1 MTVLFYGSKLF
12 IYNHHSIFFVKAF
25 RLARERLFRPGF
37 GFWLLRPKMETSV
50 RTPRLLRMGSDFSG
64 MDTATVALKRLGCP
78 VELVFCSDNDPHCK
92 KILLASHKPR
102 KFYDDADART
112 KEEEVSVDVYVG
124 TPPCQPWSSQ
134 GKRRGLLDPR
144 GKLLKVPLRY
154 AKRQKPRLFLL
165 ENVKGLCDK
174 RNLPVLRGIKK
185 TLVDLGY
192 KVFLGVL
199 NSQDFKVPQQRQRL
213 FVVAI
218 RKDSYRRAFK
228 WPKKLGKRTLSE
240 VLDPLQS
247 SDQPGR
253 LPKAKRAKVLAL
265 RAFKKVYKN
274 GTDPR
279 KVPVAIDTGCSMKY
293 ATFGVNVSRTLCQ
306 ARAKTGGFWISN
318 RGRVMSTTEMMK
330 VSGLN
335 DGEMDGWQNHVTPAQ
350 FQGMLGNC
358 VPVPL
363 VGSVLQNALYAA
375 GLIAS
380 LKDFPV

>member
-1 MTVLFYGSKLF
+1 MEF
-12 IYNHHSIFFVKAF
+12 
-25 RLARERLFRPGF
+25 PG
-37 GFWLLRPKMETSV
+37 ETSWSPGPQGQTV
-50 RTPRLLRMGSDFSG
+50 EG
-64 MDTATVALKRLGCP
+64 TATVRQAP
-78 VELVFCSDNDPHCK
+78 E
-92 KILLASHKPR
+92 
-102 KFYDDADART
+102 T
-112 KEEEVSVDVYVG
+112 KVVS
-124 TPPCQPWSSQ
+124 P
-134 GKRRGLLDPR
+134 GKRQRF
-144 GKLLKVPLRY
+144 V
-154 AKRQKPRLFLL
+154 RQKKSPSTPR
-165 ENVKGLCDK
+165 N
-174 RNLPVLRGIKK
+174 KK

-247 SDQPGR
+247 FDQPGR
-253 LPKAKRAKVLAL
+253 LPKAKRAKALAL

-363 VGSVLQNALYAA
+363 VGSVLQNALIPPY
-375 GLIAS
+375 
-380 LKDFPV
+380 